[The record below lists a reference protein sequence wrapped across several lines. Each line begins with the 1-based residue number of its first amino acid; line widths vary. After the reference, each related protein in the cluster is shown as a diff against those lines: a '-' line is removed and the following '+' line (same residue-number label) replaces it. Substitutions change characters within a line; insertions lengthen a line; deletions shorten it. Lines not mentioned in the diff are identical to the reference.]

1 MPAPTSGGNHRPSR
15 AAAPGILASRTAA
28 PPPQSARRGSSSTH
42 SGSQSL
48 TRGARRTP
56 HPHGTRRTASC
67 QCGDGVVMVWWQCGV
82 GGRGRGGAVA
92 HKPEEQSSP
101 PLPPSPPLVVP
112 PSPPRLSPLCR
123 RRRCCVGPALT
134 PPPPPSPPPPPPPI
148 TSPSPP
154 PPPPQ
159 PPHRRRCRGRA
170 ACQPQ
175 AHNSRYRIVPR
186 GPRGPRASHAARTAC
201 GAETIPTLRVDTLL
215 CILEHSP
222 LVSFQ
227 AFTEKD

>member
-1 MPAPTSGGNHRPSR
+1 MLSLSLSLSLSHVQAACANPRLLQMPAPTSGGNHRPSR

-67 QCGDGVVMVWWQCGV
+67 QCGGGVVMVWWQCGV

-101 PLPPSPPLVVP
+101 PLPPSPPL
-112 PSPPRLSPLCR
+112 CR
-123 RRRCCVGPALT
+123 RRLRGCRRCAVPLLCRSRPHTAATALT
-134 PPPPPSPPPPPPPI
+134 AAAAAA
-148 TSPSPP
+148 
-154 PPPPQ
+154 
-159 PPHRRRCRGRA
+159 PH
-170 ACQPQ
+170 
-175 AHNSRYRIVPR
+175 
-186 GPRGPRASHAARTAC
+186 
-201 GAETIPTLRVDTLL
+201 
-215 CILEHSP
+215 
-222 LVSFQ
+222 
-227 AFTEKD
+227 